1 MQLHFEASISCIL
14 GGQNNTSHHL
24 AYSIRFTTST
34 IWCRFASQRKLI
46 SEAWN
51 NEQYGYLIRDL
62 FIIINWIV
70 LLYTMAHGT
79 TLAFRGY
86 TSQEVIVVPLT
97 QDTLYSDEHSEVLV
111 KVS

>member
-1 MQLHFEASISCIL
+1 MGKTIPSFSILDSFYNIDYMVQICFSNETDFR
-14 GGQNNTSHHL
+14 GM
-24 AYSIRFTTST
+24 
-34 IWCRFASQRKLI
+34 
-46 SEAWN
+46 
-51 NEQYGYLIRDL
+51 EQYGYLIRDL
-62 FIIINWIV
+62 FFIINWIV

-79 TLAFRGY
+79 TLAFLGY